1 MGLLTPVLPGPTP
14 RWPTGGT
21 SQSQVNMDFNPPI
34 RGWYNDAEVAD
45 DGGDPELC
53 DDIAEQLVRREPGRN
68 INVILAGGRGDF
80 YDESVQDVEG
90 EGPSY
95 R

>member
-1 MGLLTPVLPGPTP
+1 M
-14 RWPTGGT
+14 
-21 SQSQVNMDFNPPI
+21 
-34 RGWYNDAEVAD
+34 AD
-45 DGGDPELC
+45 DGGDPAIC
-53 DDIAEQLVRREPGRN
+53 DDIAEQLVRRDPGRN

-80 YDESVQDVEG
+80 YDETVQDVEG